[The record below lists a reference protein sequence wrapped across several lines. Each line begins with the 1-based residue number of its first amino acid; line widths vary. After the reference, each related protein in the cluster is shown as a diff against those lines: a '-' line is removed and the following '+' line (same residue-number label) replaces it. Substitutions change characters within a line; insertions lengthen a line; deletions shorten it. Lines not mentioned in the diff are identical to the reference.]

1 MKHPKKELDEMSRN
15 IGKTVRRYHC
25 AIGENLRE
33 IGKPVRVQGDDDDV
47 EGIEVSVEHDGNLFP
62 WVIDLIKWDEEKNEV
77 MVHTTM
83 MNYCDSDDWY
93 YLSELGDATDYVLDV
108 IQWGDTEK
116 EDVFPLA
123 VCNYNN
129 GEGFWTVD
137 AWKKK
142 EEDAEET
149 GQVVAVIHEKTGDVF
164 YVNQMARTSAT
175 VQEVIRMKKEEIDN
189 TNTVTTYTLF
199 GKTAVRAYHDYLDL
213 TEEAL
218 KDKDMVQENIK
229 AMKEILSRC
238 DYELKTR
245 TFGSSIGDHYKNPTQ
260 YAYFCGMDDA
270 DGWEEYCELTKA
282 EYDLIRSMKE

>member
-1 MKHPKKELDEMSRN
+1 MSRN
-15 IGKTVRRYHC
+15 IGKAVRRYHC

-116 EDVFPLA
+116 E
-123 VCNYNN
+123 
-129 GEGFWTVD
+129 
-137 AWKKK
+137 
-142 EEDAEET
+142 
-149 GQVVAVIHEKTGDVF
+149 
-164 YVNQMARTSAT
+164 
-175 VQEVIRMKKEEIDN
+175 EIDN
-189 TNTVTTYTLF
+189 TNTVTTYALF

-218 KDKDMVQENIK
+218 KDKDKVQENIK

-270 DGWEEYCELTKA
+270 DGWEDYCELTKA

>member
-1 MKHPKKELDEMSRN
+1 MNTKD
-15 IGKTVRRYHC
+15 IFC
-25 AIGENLRE
+25 
-33 IGKPVRVQGDDDDV
+33 
-47 EGIEVSVEHDGNLFP
+47 EV
-62 WVIDLIKWDEEKNEV
+62 
-77 MVHTTM
+77 
-83 MNYCDSDDWY
+83 
-93 YLSELGDATDYVLDV
+93 
-108 IQWGDTEK
+108 
-116 EDVFPLA
+116 

-142 EEDAEET
+142 EENAEET

-189 TNTVTTYTLF
+189 TNTVTTYALF

-218 KDKDMVQENIK
+218 KDKDKVQENIK

-245 TFGSSIGDHYKNPTQ
+245 TFGSSIGDHYRNPTQ